1 MPEPM
6 SRAEFARIAEIAFQ
20 AATGEQTFVSV
31 SDEQGG
37 TTRFANNQV
46 SQNVHIRRQSLTVSA
61 AFGRRHGRAST
72 TELTDAGIR
81 AVVAAAE
88 ELARVAPEDPEY
100 LPPLGPQNYPRLAS
114 HRPETAA
121 AGPSDRIER
130 VRIAVEA
137 CRAARMQAAGAMEAY
152 AGSVGIAA
160 AGGLFA
166 FEARTRCQFT
176 VTATAS
182 DSSGWAGDAS
192 RSVDDLDVAVLTQR
206 AIDKARASASPTEL
220 PPGRYSVLLEPAAVA
235 GLVGPLMSAMDARSY
250 HRGTSALR
258 GRLGERIIDE
268 RLTLRN
274 RPDHPSLLGAA
285 FNGEGLSADYHAW
298 IESGVLRR
306 LNYDRFTAM
315 EHGVQPSADLD
326 AAVLEGREE
335 APRGARAAHFD
346 EGRAVEGRSGGAA
359 DLLEELIASTKR
371 GILVTNFWY
380 IRPVNATDL
389 TLTGMTRDGLFL
401 VEDGRIGPGLL
412 NFRWHDSPLRALN
425 AIEAFTRPLDAVSW
439 ERDKMML
446 PALRVGDF
454 NFSSVTRF

>member
-1 MPEPM
+1 MPEPL
-6 SRAEFARIAEIAFQ
+6 SRAEFARIAEIAMNT
-20 AATGEQTFVSV
+20 ATGEHTLVSV
-31 SDEQGG
+31 SDEAGG

-46 SQNVHIRRQSLTVSA
+46 SQNVHIRRQSLSVSA

-100 LPPLGPQNYPRLAS
+100 LPPLGSQNYPRLAS

-121 AGPSDRIER
+121 VGPGGRIDR
-130 VRIAVEA
+130 VKLAVEA
-137 CRAARMQAAGAMEAY
+137 CREAGMQAAGAMEAY

-166 FEARTRCQFT
+166 FESRTRSQFT
-176 VTATAS
+176 ITATAS

-192 RSVDDLDVAVLTQR
+192 RSVDDLDVAALAQR
-206 AIDKARASASPTEL
+206 AIEKARRSASPTEL
-220 PPGRYSVLLEPAAVA
+220 PPGRYTVLLEPAAVS
-235 GLVGPLMSAMDARSY
+235 GLVGPLLSAMDARSY

-258 GRLGERIIDE
+258 GRLDERIVDS

-274 RPDHPSLLGAA
+274 RPDHPSLLGGG

-298 IESGVLRR
+298 IEAGVLRR
-306 LNYDRFTAM
+306 LAYDRFTAQ
-315 EHGVQPSADLD
+315 EHGQAPSGELD
-326 AAVLEGREE
+326 APLLEGSAAE
-335 APRGARAAHFD
+335 AL
-346 EGRAVEGRSGGAA
+346 ES
-359 DLLEELIASTKR
+359 LEELIATTKR
-371 GILVTNFWY
+371 GVLVTNFWY

-412 NFRWHDSPLRALN
+412 NFRWHDSPLRALD
-425 AIEAFTRPLDAVSW
+425 AIDGYTRPLDAVSW
-439 ERDKMML
+439 ERDKMLL

-454 NFSSVTRF
+454 HFSSVTRF